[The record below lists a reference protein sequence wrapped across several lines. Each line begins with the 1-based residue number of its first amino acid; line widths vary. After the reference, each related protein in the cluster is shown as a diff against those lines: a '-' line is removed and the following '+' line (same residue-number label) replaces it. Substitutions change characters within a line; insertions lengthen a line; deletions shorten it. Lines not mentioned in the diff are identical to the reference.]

1 MNPGS
6 PLSRRTFI
14 SSASL
19 ATLAAAASTAHALPA
34 APSDLVQLAAEVRS
48 DLAGRVLPW
57 WIENTIDPT
66 GGYALAHDARKG
78 RTPPYEKQVVSQA
91 RMVWGFSLA
100 HRRGLGSSV
109 RDYLSAARHGVD
121 FLRSHLKDATHGGYF
136 FSVEPD
142 GRPRDAR
149 KLMYGQAFVIYAL
162 VEYHRASGERQALD
176 EALDLF
182 RLIQQRAHDARHR
195 GWDEHFERDWKPLPL
210 RAPNAI
216 VEIAGLK
223 SANTHLHLM
232 EAFAELYEASRD
244 PAVRDA
250 IVESLELNRKY
261 FYPSDAARS
270 AFHFHPDW
278 KPVTEASSAGLSYGH
293 NVEFAWLMIRA
304 EEVLRRRP
312 SWRHF
317 HNHVTHTLRCGTDPV
332 LGGIYNRGSGNQPA
346 TDRDKVWWAQA
357 EMVAALTDGLRDQP
371 GNREYAD
378 ALQRLLK
385 FMAERGTDPATG
397 IWYDTVTADGQPKA
411 TGLAHS
417 WKANYHDVRGLLKF
431 AVHFGKR

>member
-1 MNPGS
+1 MHPGS
-6 PLSRRTFI
+6 PLNRRAFV
-14 SSASL
+14 AQVGL
-19 ATLAAAASTAHALPA
+19 ATLAATAGTAHARPA
-34 APSDLVQLAAEVRS
+34 ASSDLVQLAAEVRS

-57 WIENTIDPT
+57 WIDNTIDPT
-66 GGYALAHDARKG
+66 GGYALAYDARKG
-78 RTPPYEKQVVSQA
+78 RTPPYEKQVVTQA

-195 GWDEHFERDWKPLPL
+195 GWTEHFERDWKPLPL

-232 EAFAELYEASRD
+232 EAFTELYEASRD

-250 IVESLELNRKY
+250 LVESLELNRTY

-278 KPVTEASSAGLSYGH
+278 K
-293 NVEFAWLMIRA
+293 LMIRA
-304 EEVLRRRP
+304 DEVLGRRP

-317 HNHVTHTLRCGTDPV
+317 HNHITHTLRCGTDPV
-332 LGGIYNRGSGNQPA
+332 RGGIYNRGSGNQPA

-385 FMAERGTDPATG
+385 FMAEHGTDPATG

-411 TGLAHS
+411 TGLAHN

-431 AVHFGKR
+431 AEHFGKR